1 MKADTL
7 ERRIDDPDLPD
18 ELKELLRIRLMTS
31 STSTTK
37 YKALVRAVSKDGRLR
52 GLLQFC
58 GASRTGRWAGRT
70 FQPQNLPRLI
80 LDAIA
85 AWFGIRPAQVKEEH
99 VEEYLA
105 TGIAAVKGGCADLLF
120 DDVMSMC
127 VNIIRGCLVAPPGK
141 KLVVSD
147 LANIEGRFAAWL
159 AGEHWKLKAFR
170 DYDEGSGHDNYVLAY
185 SKAFGVTTQSVL
197 EDKKAGGNQRQ
208 IGKVMELMLQYEG
221 GVGAFLTGAATYG
234 FDVEEMAAN
243 ALETLPWEARRSAEE
258 MLKWRKK
265 KRLTTY
271 GLSDT
276 AFIVC
281 ETFKALWRTSH
292 PAIASYWKE
301 LEQAA
306 IRACENPGVRIDARK
321 ISFIKSGAWLRMILP
336 SGRSVC
342 YPSAKVEDGKLT
354 YWGVHQY
361 TRKWSKLHTY
371 GGKLFENCLTED
383 ALVLTEEG
391 WKPIRF
397 VAQTDR
403 VWDGVEWVSHAGV
416 KAMGEQ
422 PVGRLDG
429 VGITADHR
437 VLTEQGWINASSCEG
452 HNRLQVAFPGG
463 CELRGLQR
471 KEVVVERPLR
481 LRQDLPDGC
490 VGAEEGQAEVVR
502 LSALSGDQCGHDE
515 ARFVVA
521 PGLCGLGV
529 DAGALHAGEP
539 RSLGELRRAGDHG
552 LLGVGDLCG
561 VLGGHGADLPD
572 RGDARPRA
580 EQRGVLEG
588 QLPLGLAEGSGEEHE
603 AQPRDRHAERQDAG
617 LRSGRAF
624 GPWRV
629 DAPVPDESGLAGGTD
644 VRRSRSVEPV
654 FDLIDAGPRHRF
666 VVLGDDGPFI
676 VHNCC
681 QAGARDV
688 MAHNMPTI
696 DKCGYLILLTIHDEL
711 ITETLDSDEFT
722 PDRLSSLLATNP
734 PWAEGLP
741 LAAGGFESKRYK
753 KD

>member
-1 MKADTL
+1 MTLLWCDTETYCETPINHGLHRYAEDVEVTLFAWAVNDEDVQVWDLTADEPMPVRL
-7 ERRIDDPDLPD
+7 HDLLNDPEVMTVWHNSQFDRTVIRHALGIDLPIERVHDTMVRALAHGLPGSLDKLCAVMGVSSDAAKDKAGKALIQLLCKPRPKNMKVRRANRFTHPVEWERFKDYAKSDIRAMRVLYSKLPLWNYTGRELDLWHLDQRINDRGIQVDTELAVGALAAVDAAQVVLARRTRELTQD
-18 ELKELLRIRLMTS
+18 EVERASKRDQMLRYILKAFDEK
-31 STSTTK
+31 TSTTK

-85 AWFGIRPAQVKEEH
+85 IWFGIRPAQVREHH

-105 TGIAAVKGGCADLLF
+105 TGIAAIKGGCADLLF

-127 VNIIRGCLVAPPGK
+127 VNVIRGCLIAPPGK

-197 EDKKAGGNQRQ
+197 DDKKAGGSQRQ

-361 TRKWSKLHTY
+361 TRKWSKFTTY
-371 GGKLFENCLTED
+371 GGKLFEN
-383 ALVLTEEG
+383 A
-391 WKPIRF
+391 
-397 VAQTDR
+397 
-403 VWDGVEWVSHAGV
+403 
-416 KAMGEQ
+416 
-422 PVGRLDG
+422 
-429 VGITADHR
+429 
-437 VLTEQGWINASSCEG
+437 
-452 HNRLQVAFPGG
+452 
-463 CELRGLQR
+463 
-471 KEVVVERPLR
+471 
-481 LRQDLPDGC
+481 
-490 VGAEEGQAEVVR
+490 
-502 LSALSGDQCGHDE
+502 
-515 ARFVVA
+515 
-521 PGLCGLGV
+521 
-529 DAGALHAGEP
+529 
-539 RSLGELRRAGDHG
+539 
-552 LLGVGDLCG
+552 
-561 VLGGHGADLPD
+561 
-572 RGDARPRA
+572 
-580 EQRGVLEG
+580 
-588 QLPLGLAEGSGEEHE
+588 
-603 AQPRDRHAERQDAG
+603 
-617 LRSGRAF
+617 
-624 GPWRV
+624 
-629 DAPVPDESGLAGGTD
+629 
-644 VRRSRSVEPV
+644 
-654 FDLIDAGPRHRF
+654 
-666 VVLGDDGPFI
+666 
-676 VHNCC
+676 C

-711 ITETLDSDEFT
+711 LTETLDSDEFT

-734 PWAEGLP
+734 PWAQGLP